1 MDRRWFVVVA
11 FVAVAALV
19 VVPAVSYAAELAGT
33 VKSVKPDAK
42 SAVVTDAAGKDTTV
56 TWDDKTAV
64 TVDGKAGTAAD
75 VKAGAKVTVT
85 HEGGKASKIAV
96 STK

>member
-1 MDRRWFVVVA
+1 MVVA
-11 FVAVAALV
+11 FVALAALV
-19 VVPAVSYAAELAGT
+19 VVPAVAHAADLAGK
-33 VKSVKPDAK
+33 VKSVDAAKK
-42 SAVVTDAAGKDTTV
+42 SAVVTDAAGKDHTV

-85 HEGGKASKIAV
+85 HEAGKASKIAV
-96 STK
+96 ATK

>member
-11 FVAVAALV
+11 FVALAALV
-19 VVPAVSYAAELAGT
+19 VVPAVAHAADLAGK
-33 VKSVKPDAK
+33 VKSVDAAKK
-42 SAVVTDAAGKDTTV
+42 SAVVTDAAGKDHTV
-56 TWDDKTAV
+56 TWDEKTKV
-64 TVDGKAGTAAD
+64 TVDGKDGSAAD

-85 HEGGKASKIAV
+85 HEGAKASKIAV

>member
-1 MDRRWFVVVA
+1 MDRRWFLVVA

-33 VKSVKPDAK
+33 VKSVDAAKK
-42 SAVVTDAAGKDTTV
+42 SAVVTDSGGKDHTV
-56 TWDDKTAV
+56 TWDAKTKV
-64 TVDGKAGTAAD
+64 TVDGKDGSAAD
-75 VKAGAKVTVT
+75 VKAKAKVTVT
-85 HEGGKASKIAV
+85 HEDGKASKIAV